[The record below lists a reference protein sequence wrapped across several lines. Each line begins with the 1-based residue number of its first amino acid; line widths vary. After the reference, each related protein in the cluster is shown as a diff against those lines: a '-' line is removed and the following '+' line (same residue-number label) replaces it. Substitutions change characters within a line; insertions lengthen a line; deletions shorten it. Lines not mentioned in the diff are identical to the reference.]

1 MALVNDPAALW
12 KATKEFLRIVLVA
25 AVSAALAG
33 AAVLAGFI
41 TDPIAFAVVTA
52 LLTSIGKAW
61 DKYVHESEATKATG
75 IVPF

>member
-1 MALVNDPAALW
+1 MAIVKDPKAFW
-12 KATKEFLRIVLVA
+12 KAVKELLRIVFVT

-41 TDPIAFAVVTA
+41 TDPLVFAVVTA
-52 LLTSIGKAW
+52 VLTSIGKAW
-61 DKYVHESEATKATG
+61 DKYVHESDATSKTG

>member
-1 MALVNDPAALW
+1 MAIVKDPAALW
-12 KATKEFLRIVLVA
+12 KATKELLRIIVIA

-33 AAVLAGFI
+33 AAVVVGFI
-41 TDPIAFAVVTA
+41 TDPLTFAVVSA
-52 LLTSIGKAW
+52 VLTSLGKAW